1 MQDFTDQTQRMLDYY
16 GLYQD
21 PFGELVDASVFSGAG
36 ERLELA
42 EHIRHLLSFSPQDCL
57 LMAPTGGGKRA
68 ISHQVIRLL
77 DDDWRIAWIDGS
89 EIDRLDSASR
99 ELIGQ
104 LGLGLK
110 TDGDTASLYRNM
122 ADAIAQRTEDG
133 ENFLLIVQQAD
144 LLPADVQ
151 TWLQSMRTLA
161 PRTES
166 RLRQLWLASS
176 ATAIAQSDNDDHWY
190 RLVLE
195 PLNGADAEVYLND
208 RFAASGQPNGIPIDA
223 NDVAR
228 LNDLAGGLPGE
239 LNQVVRDY
247 LIAGTFK
254 TTERKQGFPLTH
266 VLAGAGVVTLIVL
279 TVLYSNRGDSP
290 EEADNTVE
298 LAETE
303 SLVQDADEPLESEVQ
318 QRLADAVARV
328 EARRQEAEAAEAA
341 AQAEADAAANESPQ
355 PPAPQPEPAPAST
368 PQATP
373 EPQVES
379 QPEPAPDAETAPAA
393 SPSSLAGA
401 ADNEYTLQL
410 VGVRNRASVEAILA
424 ELDNPERYDI
434 ITSSYQ
440 DRPWYVLIHGRYT
453 GPSAARADIA
463 NLPARFRDQEPWAR
477 TFGSLRNN

>member
-77 DDDWRIAWIDGS
+77 DDDWRIAWLDGG
-89 EIDRLDSASR
+89 EIDRLDGASR

-122 ADAIAQRTEDG
+122 ADAIAQRTDDG

-195 PLNGADAEVYLND
+195 PLSGADAVVYLND
-208 RFAASGQPNGIPIDA
+208 RFAASGQPNGTPIGD
-223 NDVAR
+223 NDIAR

-247 LIAGTFK
+247 LVAGTFK

-279 TVLYSNRGDSP
+279 TVLYSNQGGSP
-290 EEADNTVE
+290 EEADDAVE
-298 LAETE
+298 LAEIEPLTSAAE
-303 SLVQDADEPLESEVQ
+303 EPLESEVQ

-341 AQAEADAAANESPQ
+341 AQAEAEGTLEPAAPEPST
-355 PPAPQPEPAPAST
+355 PAPQPAAE
-368 PQATP
+368 
-373 EPQVES
+373 
-379 QPEPAPDAETAPAA
+379 PEPAPVTAPVA
-393 SPSSLAGA
+393 SPAPAPQPAQGLLANA

-410 VGVRNRASVEAILA
+410 VGVRNRASVEAILS

-434 ITSSYQ
+434 VTSSYQ
-440 DRPWYVLIHGRYT
+440 GRPWYVLIHGRYS

-477 TFGSLRNN
+477 TFSSLRNN

>member
-36 ERLELA
+36 DRLERV
-42 EHIRHLLSFSPQDCL
+42 EQVRHLLSFSAQDCL

-68 ISHQVIRLL
+68 ICHQVIRLL

-89 EIDRLDSASR
+89 EIGRLDAASR

-110 TDGDTASLYRNM
+110 SDGDTASLYRNM
-122 ADAIAQRTEDG
+122 ADAIAQRTDDG

-144 LLPADVQ
+144 LLPMDVQ

-161 PRTES
+161 PRAES
-166 RLRQLWLASS
+166 RLRQVWLAGS

-195 PLNGADAEVYLND
+195 PFSGADAVVYLND
-208 RFAASGQPNGIPIDA
+208 RFAASGQPNGIPIGD

-228 LNDLAGGLPGE
+228 LNDLANGLPAE
-239 LNQVVRDY
+239 LNQVARDY

-266 VLAGAGVVTLIVL
+266 VLAGAGVVTLIGL
-279 TVLYSNRGDSP
+279 TVLYSNQDGSDEVVEP
-290 EEADNTVE
+290 VVEPVTTAEEP
-298 LAETE
+298 
-303 SLVQDADEPLESEVQ
+303 PLESEVQ

-328 EARRQEAEAAEAA
+328 EARRQEAEAAQAA
-341 AQAEADAAANESPQ
+341 AESAANSSAPAQTPDPEPA
-355 PPAPQPEPAPAST
+355 APQPAEPEPAPTAATSPATAPATSPATTPAPAST
-368 PQATP
+368 A
-373 EPQVES
+373 VES
-379 QPEPAPDAETAPAA
+379 GLLA
-393 SPSSLAGA
+393 SA

-410 VGVRNRASVEAILA
+410 LGVRNRSSVETILA
-424 ELDNPERYDI
+424 GLDNQEQYDI
-434 ITSSYQ
+434 VTSSYQ
-440 DRPWYVLIHGRYT
+440 NRPWYVLIHGRYR
-453 GPSAARADIA
+453 GPAAARADIA
-463 NLPARFRDQEPWAR
+463 NLPARFRDQEPWVRSFA
-477 TFGSLRNN
+477 SLRNN

>member
-36 ERLELA
+36 ERLEMA
-42 EHIRHLLSFSPQDCL
+42 EHIRHLLSFSAQDCL
-57 LMAPTGGGKRA
+57 LMAPTGGGKHA

-77 DDDWRIAWIDGS
+77 DDDWRIAWLDGS
-89 EIDRLDSASR
+89 EIDRLDGASR

-122 ADAIAQRTEDG
+122 ADAIAQRTDDG

-195 PLNGADAEVYLND
+195 PLSGADAVVYLND
-208 RFAASGQPNGIPIDA
+208 RFAASGQPNGIPIGD

-228 LNDLAGGLPGE
+228 LNDLAGGLPAE
-239 LNQVVRDY
+239 LNQVARDY

-279 TVLYSNRGDSP
+279 TVLYSNQSDSTDN
-290 EEADNTVE
+290 ADDSVE
-298 LAETE
+298 LADIEPVT
-303 SLVQDADEPLESEVQ
+303 SDAEEPLESEVQ

-328 EARRQEAEAAEAA
+328 EARRQEAEAAQAA
-341 AQAEADAAANESPQ
+341 AQAEAEAAASEAAQTPA
-355 PPAPQPEPAPAST
+355 PEPAPEPAAPQPEPEPT
-368 PQATP
+368 PQQSA
-373 EPQVES
+373 S
-379 QPEPAPDAETAPAA
+379 AEPAVQGLAA
-393 SPSSLAGA
+393 NA

-424 ELDNPERYDI
+424 EMDNPEQYDI

-440 DRPWYVLIHGRYT
+440 GRPWYVLIHGRYS

-477 TFGSLRNN
+477 TFASLRNN